1 VPARASSF
9 TRTAVMEG
17 ILLKRR
23 ELLVA
28 ADFVDEEGDE
38 EGDEA

>member
-1 VPARASSF
+1 L

-23 ELLVA
+23 ELVVVVVA
-28 ADFVDEEGDE
+28 ADFVEDEGD
-38 EGDEA
+38 AV